1 MNRQEVYKLLV
12 MVKATWP
19 MHFASFKTSDF
30 ESQGATWAFALSDYS
45 YEDCSAGLKLY
56 MRNDVKG
63 FPPSPGQIID
73 CIHKLK
79 ENPLKRQTA
88 EEAWKSVFKAIC
100 NAIYNAEE
108 EFNKLS
114 YECQR
119 AVGSPENLRAMA
131 AQDVNSVLSVEKS
144 HFIRTYDTMVKQ
156 LADNAKIPAE
166 FRQALPD
173 TNAKTVPVLSA
184 PPMTENDVDK
194 KGVNLKSALPEN
206 GISENVQMRLDQI
219 KKKHGLA

>member
-1 MNRQEVYKLLV
+1 MNRQEVYKILV
-12 MVKATWP
+12 SIKMIWRK
-19 MHFASFKTSDF
+19 HFETFTSKDF
-30 ESQGATWAFALSDYS
+30 DNMTVAWLFILKDYS
-45 YEDCSAGLKLY
+45 YEECNSGLKLY
-56 MRNDVKG
+56 ATNDTEG

-88 EEAWKSVFKAIC
+88 EEAWTSVFKAIC
-100 NAIYNAEE
+100 NASYHAEE
-108 EFNKLS
+108 EFNKLP

-119 AVGSPENLRAMA
+119 AVGSSNNLRTMA
-131 AQDVNSVLSVEKS
+131 AQDLDSVLSVEKS
-144 HFIRTYDTMVKQ
+144 HFIRTYDATIKQ
-156 LADNAKIPAE
+156 LADNSKIPAE

-173 TNAKTVPVLSA
+173 TNAKTVPVLSPSA
-184 PPMTENDVDK
+184 MTGDDVDK

-206 GISENVQMRLDQI
+206 GISENVQLKLDQL

>member
-1 MNRQEVYKLLV
+1 MNRQEVYKL
-12 MVKATWP
+12 MVTVKSLWP
-19 MHFASFKTSDF
+19 LHFAKFTTQDY
-30 ESQGATWAFALSDYS
+30 ESQAIAWGAILNGYT
-45 YEDCSAGLKLY
+45 YEECNAGLQVY
-56 MRNDVKG
+56 ARSDTKG

-73 CIHKLK
+73 CVHKLK

-156 LADNAKIPAE
+156 IADNAKIPAE

-206 GISENVQMRLDQI
+206 GISENVQMRLDQL
-219 KKKHGLA
+219 KKKHGLD

>member
-1 MNRQEVYKLLV
+1 MNRQEVYKILV
-12 MVKATWP
+12 SIKMIWRKHFETFTSQDFDKMTITW
-19 MHFASFKTSDF
+19 SFI
-30 ESQGATWAFALSDYS
+30 LSDYS
-45 YEDCSAGLKLY
+45 YEECNAGLKLY
-56 MRNDVKG
+56 ATNDTDG

-88 EEAWKSVFKAIC
+88 EEAWTSVFKAIC
-100 NAIYNAEE
+100 NANYNADK

-119 AVGSPENLRAMA
+119 AVGSPENLRTMA
-131 AQDVNSVLSVEKS
+131 AQDLDSVLSVEKS

-156 LADNAKIPAE
+156 LADNSKIPAE

-194 KGVNLKSALPEN
+194 KGVNLKGALPEN
-206 GISENVQMRLDQI
+206 GISENVQMRLDQL